1 MHRGYR
7 HIVLAIGLIALLCAP
22 ALGQE
27 GQPQGIGENEEA
39 GEQAQEDRPSD
50 TAVEDQIVSPVE
62 APQAEF
68 AASDAEGDDQAAEQH
83 QTQQPV
89 FDWRAFVSAKDTL
102 AQWIMA
108 AFGVV
113 ATGVSIWAII
123 LLRRTLRESRR
134 ATKAALRAAEAAGAT
149 VDVTRDIGQ
158 RQIRA
163 YVISD
168 PNFEWGHAYR
178 DRPKNIVGY
187 NFNMKWRNCGLTP
200 ARRCRSRVSLGVFDE
215 LLPRDFSYADK
226 AAPEITDTNY
236 IGPNQII
243 LSRVGG
249 FKLGDADVV
258 QRGEKH
264 LYIWGWTEYDDVFG
278 GVRRRTEFCY
288 RIRIDWDEDGKIVFI
303 PIVSGPF
310 NGADEDCHHQT
321 KT

>member
-1 MHRGYR
+1 MFRGYR
-7 HIVLAIGLIALLCAP
+7 HTVIALGLIALLCAP

-27 GQPQGIGENEEA
+27 GQPQGIGEDEEA
-39 GEQAQEDRPSD
+39 GEQAKEGRPGD
-50 TAVEDQIVSPVE
+50 TTVEDQFVSPVE

-68 AASDAEGDDQAAEQH
+68 TASDAEGDDQATEQH
-83 QTQQPV
+83 QTQQPI

-134 ATKAALRAAEAAGAT
+134 ATKAALRAAEAADAT

-168 PNFEWGHAYR
+168 TEIVWQHVNDESG
-178 DRPKNIVGY
+178 KNIVSH
-187 NFNMKWRNCGLTP
+187 NFGIKWKNCGMTP
-200 ARRCRSRVSLGVFDE
+200 ARRCYARTSLRVFDGVM
-215 LLPRDFSYADK
+215 PSDFAYPDR
-226 AAPEITDTNY
+226 AAPIVTETSH
-236 IGPNQII
+236 IGPNQSFRSI
-243 LSRVGG
+243 VGG
-249 FKLGDADVV
+249 ISVSDVAAV
-258 QRGEKH
+258 ERGEKH
-264 LYIWGWTEYDDVFG
+264 IYVWSWIEYDDIFG
-278 GVRRRTEFCY
+278 GTRRRTEVCY
-288 RIRIDWDEDGKIVFI
+288 DLRISRGGQVCSPNIA
-303 PIVSGPF
+303 GPF